1 MKSMMILVLL
11 SGVFAK
17 PVPEASK
24 TVPAPT
30 NAPPT
35 MVTVG
40 QIDRNIGEI
49 RVKVLQQV
57 PVTVT
62 KVVQEVVNV
71 NGNQVVVER
80 AVAETTMKTQISER
94 KVKIDGTLKIMEA
107 TGEKMATEKFFDR
120 VKSGDTILHAHG
132 TAIDEAWLR
141 VLRPDVIVLLDPA
154 PPQAVATAA
163 PRGNLGVNNVGGGII
178 INGAQGGP
186 ARIQILPV
194 QPPAPAPVPANPKK
208 E

>member
-107 TGEKMATEKFFDR
+107 TGEKMAKMRAGIRTYPISLR
-120 VKSGDTILHAHG
+120 IILS
-132 TAIDEAWLR
+132 
-141 VLRPDVIVLLDPA
+141 LLSNC
-154 PPQAVATAA
+154 
-163 PRGNLGVNNVGGGII
+163 RLLKI
-178 INGAQGGP
+178 
-186 ARIQILPV
+186 
-194 QPPAPAPVPANPKK
+194 KHY
-208 E
+208 

>member
-1 MKSMMILVLL
+1 MKSMMILILL
-11 SGVFAK
+11 AGAFAK

-40 QIDRNIGEI
+40 QIDRAVGEI
-49 RVKVLQQV
+49 RVKVIQQV

-62 KVVQEVVNV
+62 KIVTDVLNV
-71 NGNQVVVER
+71 GGNQVPVQR
-80 AVAETTMKTQISER
+80 AVAETKMETRTTER
-94 KVKIDGTLKIMEA
+94 KVKIDGAMKILEA
-107 TGEKMATEKFFDR
+107 SGEKIATDKFFDR
-120 VKSGDTILHAHG
+120 IKTGDTILHAHG

-141 VLRPDVIVLLDPA
+141 VVRPDVIVLLDPA
-154 PPQAVATAA
+154 PPQAVATA
-163 PRGNLGVNNVGGGII
+163 PRGNIGVNNLGGII
-178 INGAQGGP
+178 INGAPGG
-186 ARIQILPV
+186 AAQIQILPA
-194 QPPAPAPVPANPKK
+194 QQQAPAPVPAERKK

>member
-1 MKSMMILVLL
+1 MFSTMILVLL
-11 SGVFAK
+11 SGAFAK

-24 TVPAPT
+24 TVAAPT

-49 RVKVLQQV
+49 RVKVLQQI

-62 KVVQEVVNV
+62 KIVQEIVNV
-71 NGNQVVVER
+71 NGNQVTVQR

-120 VKSGDTILHAHG
+120 IKAGDTILHAHG
-132 TAIDEAWLR
+132 AAIDEAWLR
-141 VLRPDVIVLLDPA
+141 VLRPNVIVLLDPA
-154 PPQAVATAA
+154 PPQAVATP
-163 PRGNLGVNNVGGGII
+163 PRANVGGGII

-186 ARIQILPV
+186 AQIQILPA
-194 QPPAPAPVPANPKK
+194 QPPAPAPAPANPKK